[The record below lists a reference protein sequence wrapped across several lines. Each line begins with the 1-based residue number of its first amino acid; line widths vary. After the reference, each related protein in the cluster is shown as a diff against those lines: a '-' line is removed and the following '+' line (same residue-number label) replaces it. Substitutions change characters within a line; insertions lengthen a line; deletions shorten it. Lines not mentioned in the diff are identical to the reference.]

1 MARVAKP
8 KPVRDMAMCWTPET
22 APQEF
27 EWLYNYCDRDVLTE
41 LEASSRIAD
50 LGPKEFSFWQL
61 DQRVNMRGMRVD
73 RKGILDCM
81 EIVLQC
87 RAKYN
92 AELRTITNGVV
103 DGFTK
108 AADMKRWIA
117 QFGIHLFDLDQEA
130 VEEALARK
138 DLPPA
143 VRRVLTIRQVL
154 SFGSVNKLFAFR
166 SHICNDDR
174 IRDQYVFYGAH
185 TSLWNGRAVQPA
197 NLYKGAFSKPYQAE
211 RALQIIAC
219 GSLELV
225 EVEFSPGSDWC
236 ANGFDP
242 IKGKPQKPLDPLE
255 VVASCLRSLIVATPG
270 TRRMSADFTA
280 IQAVVTAALAGEK
293 WRLDVFRTHGKLYE
307 MQAALLTGNTL
318 EYYAEYKKREGK
330 HHDDRQGFGKIP
342 ILSGDFGAWI
352 TGWKKFGADKL
363 GDDRFIKSLIIK
375 LRNSIP
381 NIVEFWGGQTRDKF
395 TPNCRRELFGL
406 EGAVINAITHPGQC
420 FSYRQVSY
428 QMHEDTLYCS
438 GPSGTLMRYH
448 APRLERSTRDHAEP
462 WELEISYEGNNSNAA
477 KGASGW
483 QRMKL
488 YGGVLTQNIVSHECR
503 EIQAEALLR
512 LENAGYPIVMH
523 THDENV
529 AEVPDGQGSLD
540 EYISLVRH
548 LPEWCREPDGT
559 PWPIKVPDAWESH
572 RYGKWEEWTPADNLM
587 SAPL

>member
-1 MARVAKP
+1 MARATKP
-8 KPVRDMAMCWTPET
+8 KDMSHRWTPET
-22 APQEF
+22 APAEF
-27 EWLYNYCDRDVLTE
+27 AMLYDYNERDVLAE

-50 LGPKEFSFWQL
+50 LSPKEFAIWQL

-103 DGFTK
+103 EGFTK
-108 AADMKRWIA
+108 AADMKRWIG
-117 QFGIHLFDLDQEA
+117 QFGIHLFDLDQES

-166 SHICNDDR
+166 SHICDDDR

-197 NLYKGAFSKPYQAE
+197 NLYKGIFSKPYQAE

-225 EVEFSPGSDWC
+225 ELEFSEGSDWC

-242 IKGKPQKPLDPLE
+242 IDGKPQKPADPLE
-255 VVASCLRSLIVATPG
+255 VVASCLRSLIIATPG
-270 TRRMSADFTA
+270 HRLMSFDFTA
-280 IQAVVTAALAGEK
+280 IQAVVTAALAGEQ

-307 MQAALLTGNTL
+307 MQAALLTGKTL
-318 EYYAEYKKREGK
+318 EFYAEYKKREGK

-363 GDDRFIKSLIIK
+363 GDDRYIKGLINK
-375 LRNSIP
+375 LRASIP
-381 NIVEFWGGQTRDKF
+381 NTVEFWGGQTRDKF
-395 TPNCRRELFGL
+395 TPYVRQELYGL
-406 EGAVINAITHPGQC
+406 EGAVIKAIQNPGEC
-420 FSYRQVSY
+420 YRYRQVAY
-428 QMHEDTLYCS
+428 QMHEDVLYCM

-448 APRLERSTRDHAEP
+448 APRLERSTREWAEP

-477 KGASGW
+477 KGAQGW

-503 EIQAEALLR
+503 EIQAEAMLR
-512 LENAGYPIVMH
+512 LEAAGYPIVMH

-529 AEVPDGQGSLD
+529 AEVPDGQGSLE
-540 EYISLVRH
+540 EYLRLGRI
-548 LPEWCREPDGT
+548 LPEWAREPDGK

-572 RYGKWEEWTPADNLM
+572 RYGKWEEWKPADNVL
-587 SAPL
+587 PPPRF